1 MFLQDFSI
9 PNWLELYHQLKS
21 IATPVNPSAVMKAVI
36 VWMVELPPVA
46 LLELPPVASGQTA
59 LNCWRKLK

>member
-46 LLELPPVASGQTA
+46 LGQTA
-59 LNCWRKLK
+59 LNCWRKLKRVQS